1 MNSVT
6 SARLYWSKVA
16 RRAMTQLTN
25 DHLEAVNIGLV
36 VVNVIW
42 GGGKLECKDN
52 MGAIMGHT
60 YMRAGI
66 KILAD
71 RGGLGVLVQA
81 LGGGCG

>member
-1 MNSVT
+1 M
-6 SARLYWSKVA
+6 
-16 RRAMTQLTN
+16 QLAN

-60 YMRAGI
+60 HMRAEI

>member
-1 MNSVT
+1 M
-6 SARLYWSKVA
+6 
-16 RRAMTQLTN
+16 
-25 DHLEAVNIGLV
+25 

>member
-1 MNSVT
+1 M
-6 SARLYWSKVA
+6 
-16 RRAMTQLTN
+16 QLAN

-36 VVNVIW
+36 VVNVIR
-42 GGGKLECKDN
+42 GGGKLECKDD

-71 RGGLGVLVQA
+71 RAGWGLWALV
-81 LGGGCG
+81 GGCG